1 VTPQQVPPWLR
12 RFAAAAI
19 DTTWTWVSQL
29 GAIGPDDRRGRRFGA
44 FGEGSLIAFPP
55 GAIFNERWI
64 RIGSHTMIG
73 PHVALTAGMAPGQ
86 QMVSDPVV
94 AIGDRTLIGQGSY
107 IVGHFS
113 IDIGDDIQ
121 TGPYVYITDQNH
133 AYQDPDVPIGRQWP
147 VESGVSIG
155 SGSWLGT
162 GVIVL
167 PGARIGRNVAVGAGS
182 VVVGELPD
190 HCVAV
195 GVPARVIKQYV
206 AGDGWVA
213 TEGRAAVTA
222 VTAAPATNAG
232 PAVPARHKSNKRNSK
247 ARGPDGKDADA
258 RVATSDAPSD
268 VGRADE
274 RAQGQDAKTFDP
286 VVPRD
291 T

>member
-1 VTPQQVPPWLR
+1 VVTPQQVPPWLR
-12 RFAAAAI
+12 RMAAAVI
-19 DTTWTWVSQL
+19 DTTYTWVSQL

-44 FGEGSLIAFPP
+44 FGKGSIIAFPT
-55 GAIFNERWI
+55 GSIYNERWI
-64 RIGSHTMIG
+64 RIGSRTMIG
-73 PHVALTAGMAPGQ
+73 PHVSLTAGMAPGQ
-86 QMVSDPVV
+86 EMVSDPVV
-94 AIGDRTLIGQGSY
+94 SIGDRTLIGQGSY
-107 IVGHFS
+107 IVGHFN

-133 AYQDPDVPIGRQWP
+133 VYDDPDVPIGRQWP

-213 TEGRAAVTA
+213 TEARTHIPETSVFPDIPETSDHPDIPGNH
-222 VTAAPATNAG
+222 AAPARHSNNTGHSDASVHDG
-232 PAVPARHKSNKRNSK
+232 PAGRNQAEGRPQDSN
-247 ARGPDGKDADA
+247 
-258 RVATSDAPSD
+258 AT
-268 VGRADE
+268 VE
-274 RAQGQDAKTFDP
+274 N
-286 VVPRD
+286 
-291 T
+291 

>member
-1 VTPQQVPPWLR
+1 M
-12 RFAAAAI
+12 ASAAI
-19 DTTWTWVSQL
+19 ETTWTWVSQL

-73 PHVALTAGMAPGQ
+73 PHVSLTAGMAPGQ
-86 QMVSDPVV
+86 EMVTDPVV
-94 AIGDRTLIGQGSY
+94 SIGDRTLIGQGSY
-107 IVGHFS
+107 IVGHFCVE
-113 IDIGDDIQ
+113 IGDDIQ

-133 AYQDPDVPIGRQWP
+133 AYADPDVPIGRQWP
-147 VESGVSIG
+147 VESRVSVG

-206 AGDGWVA
+206 PGDGWVA
-213 TEGRAAVTA
+213 TGDRHNSNTRHSGTTGPGRIADDAGSGDR
-222 VTAAPATNAG
+222 APGARATVETSP
-232 PAVPARHKSNKRNSK
+232 PA
-247 ARGPDGKDADA
+247 D
-258 RVATSDAPSD
+258 
-268 VGRADE
+268 
-274 RAQGQDAKTFDP
+274 DAKFLARRA
-286 VVPRD
+286 VPRD
-291 T
+291 E

>member
-1 VTPQQVPPWLR
+1 VATPQQVPPWLR
-12 RFAAAAI
+12 RIAAAAI

-55 GAIFNERWI
+55 GAIYNERWI
-64 RIGSHTMIG
+64 RIGSQTMIG
-73 PHVALTAGMAPGQ
+73 PHVSLTAGMAPGQ
-86 QMVSDPVV
+86 EMVSDPVV

-107 IVGHFS
+107 IVGHFC
-113 IDIGDDIQ
+113 IEIGDDIQ

-133 AYQDPDVPIGRQWP
+133 TYTDPDLPIGRQWP
-147 VESGVSIG
+147 VESSVSIG

-195 GVPARVIKQYV
+195 GVPARVVKQYV

-213 TEGRAAVTA
+213 TVDGRHTSN
-222 VTAAPATNAG
+222 TDNSITRG
-232 PAVPARHKSNKRNSK
+232 DETARHNVDK
-247 ARGPDGKDADA
+247 GDT
-258 RVATSDAPSD
+258 TSDGRSAQTSD
-268 VGRADE
+268 GVSGEMRPH
-274 RAQGQDAKTFDP
+274 R
-286 VVPRD
+286 RS
-291 T
+291 

>member
-1 VTPQQVPPWLR
+1 MWPTSSSSDGSSVRTVVTPQQVPPWLR
-12 RFAAAAI
+12 RCASAAI

-29 GAIGPDDRRGRRFGA
+29 GAIGPDDRRGKRFGA

-55 GAIFNERWI
+55 GAIYNERWI

-73 PHVALTAGMAPGQ
+73 PHVSLTAGMAPGQ
-86 QMVSDPVV
+86 EMVSDPVV
-94 AIGDRTLIGQGSY
+94 SIGDRTLIGQGSY
-107 IVGHFS
+107 IVGHFC
-113 IDIGDDIQ
+113 IEIGDDIQ

-133 AYQDPDVPIGRQWP
+133 AYADPDVPIGRQWP
-147 VESGVSIG
+147 VESSVSVG

-195 GVPARVIKQYV
+195 GVPAKVIKQYV

-213 TEGRAAVTA
+213 TEQGHSSNSRNTDTSGQDTGLDGAGSVHERPAADGVVERSPVDDA
-222 VTAAPATNAG
+222 IFL
-232 PAVPARHKSNKRNSK
+232 
-247 ARGPDGKDADA
+247 ARGA
-258 RVATSDAPSD
+258 
-268 VGRADE
+268 
-274 RAQGQDAKTFDP
+274 
-286 VVPRD
+286 VPRD
-291 T
+291 K